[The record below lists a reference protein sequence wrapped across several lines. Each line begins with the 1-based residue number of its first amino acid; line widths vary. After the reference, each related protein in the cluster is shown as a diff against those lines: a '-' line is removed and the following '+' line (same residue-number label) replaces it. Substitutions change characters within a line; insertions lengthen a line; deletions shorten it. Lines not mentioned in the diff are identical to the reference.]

1 MKCMLRKLSAFAALL
16 GLALVAGCEQ
26 DAAVE
31 RERVYLV
38 GSGEELLEQ
47 DTVQAS
53 YSPDFLRPNYGPQ
66 FVSAAAADLE
76 LRDIFLGFDI
86 NGEARAY
93 PVRLLNVREM
103 VEDVVGGVPVFVTWW
118 SVCYTGLVHE
128 RRVNGEALTFGNC
141 SQLYKLN
148 MTWWD
153 HETGSVWTQ
162 LLAEALLGPLAGAR
176 LEQLPAFTGPWQTWR
191 DQPPRHPGP

>member
-1 MKCMLRKLSAFAALL
+1 MNLMLRKLSAFAALL

-53 YSPDFLRPNYGPQ
+53 YSPDFLRPNHGPQ

-76 LRDIFLGFDI
+76 LRDIFLGLDI

-103 VEDVVGGVPVFVTWW
+103 VEDVVGGVPVFVTW
-118 SVCYTGLVHE
+118 
-128 RRVNGEALTFGNC
+128 
-141 SQLYKLN
+141 
-148 MTWWD
+148 
-153 HETGSVWTQ
+153 
-162 LLAEALLGPLAGAR
+162 
-176 LEQLPAFTGPWQTWR
+176 
-191 DQPPRHPGP
+191 